1 MVDEYEVDQIQLIL
15 LIIFPS
21 ESYLNLLNEN
31 IEREKKN
38 TKLTVMFINF
48 NNSTR

>member
-1 MVDEYEVDQIQLIL
+1 MVDEYGVDQIQLIL

-21 ESYLNLLNEN
+21 EPYLNLLNKN

-38 TKLTVMFINF
+38 TMLTVMFINF